1 MRSLRASKLS
11 SFGSCENTLKQ
22 HAKGDAHSRVHSRVL
37 SRLRASLTING
48 ELASRL
54 VDENRCPKHSGLV
67 GSVLKTAVIF
77 GPVIGFVSDR
87 LFS

>member
-1 MRSLRASKLS
+1 MGVARSHVKAARERRRSFARSLARSLA
-11 SFGSCENTLKQ
+11 
-22 HAKGDAHSRVHSRVL
+22 APA
-37 SRLRASLTING
+37 LRSLQ

-54 VDENRCPKHSGLV
+54 GDENRRPKHSDLV

-77 GPVIGFVSDR
+77 GPVIGFISDR

>member
-1 MRSLRASKLS
+1 MREQALQFWELR
-11 SFGSCENTLKQ
+11 EVTLKQ

>member
-1 MRSLRASKLS
+1 MFLS
-11 SFGSCENTLKQ
+11 STRKETLIRAFTCAFSRGS
-22 HAKGDAHSRVHSRVL
+22 G
-37 SRLRASLTING
+37 ASLTPMNG

-54 VDENRCPKHSGLV
+54 GDENRRPKHSDLV